1 MQAPI
6 SQLKLYEKR
15 VVAHKKL
22 LEQSEARLKEINT
35 FITNTLA
42 IHPVVFNSLMETIK
56 EVSYRDYLL
65 CATIMAMSPMS
76 IGKVLRLKISDIDK
90 DNPLYTD
97 LSLYTKGR
105 TGYVFVTKN
114 NKKIMREHLTR
125 LLMSACCK
133 LRIKR
138 ITPEVL
144 RLAGF
149 MLKRNKNG
157 SSNDTRVACGSS
169 NNLRAKVN
177 PTIKDTN

>member
-15 VVAHKKL
+15 VINQKKL
-22 LEQSEARLKEINT
+22 LEQSEAKLKEINT

-65 CATIMAMSPMS
+65 CSTIMALSPMG
-76 IGKVLRLKISDIDK
+76 IEKVLKLKISDIK
-90 DNPLYTD
+90 EDNPLYTD
-97 LSLYTKGR
+97 LILYTTGR

-149 MLKRNKNG
+149 MLKRDKDG
-157 SSNDTRVACGSS
+157 SSNDTRVARGSS
-169 NNLRAKVN
+169 HNLRAKVN
-177 PTIKDTN
+177 HTI